1 MSLSFLALATRTS
14 WPHSSSSRLTQGE
27 WVPVSMA
34 MRIGGCSEAK
44 GRKEKARAKEG
55 STKRGQGH
63 YKGRSPKASAR
74 LAPKSGRDGGG
85 KPRPDYGLPNLTSWP
100 LSVVNIRCSAF
111 KHVSMRADVCFD
123 AATEGAT
130 GGRQASIPPVVVAN

>member
-1 MSLSFLALATRTS
+1 VAALLPEPA
-14 WPHSSSSRLTQGE
+14 LTQGE

-74 LAPKSGRDGGG
+74 LAPKSGRDGG
-85 KPRPDYGLPNLTSWP
+85 
-100 LSVVNIRCSAF
+100 
-111 KHVSMRADVCFD
+111 
-123 AATEGAT
+123 EE
-130 GGRQASIPPVVVAN
+130 IPAGQWIT